1 MTHLLVT
8 GASGLLGLNLSLL
21 AVAQGFKVTGWV
33 HTRGLKYAPFSIQR
47 VDLCELDSIAARITE
62 IKPDLIIHCAALA
75 NLEAA
80 EADPG
85 LAQRLNSDAAGRLAQ
100 IAAERQINLVH
111 ISTDAVFNGQRGDYT
126 EEDEPSPLGVYA
138 QSKLAGELAVREANP
153 SAIIARVNFYGWS
166 LSGERS
172 LAEFFFNNLQAG
184 NPIKGFTDVLFCPL
198 YVAQLADILLE
209 MVVKKLYGVYHVLS
223 AESLSKYAFGLAI
236 ARRFGFNENLITPIS
251 VQNADLLAPRSP
263 NLTLKV
269 DKLQNDLGHA
279 LPKQVEGLE
288 AFYQAYQNDIPN
300 QLRACL

>member
-1 MTHLLVT
+1 
-8 GASGLLGLNLSLL
+8 
-21 AVAQGFKVTGWV
+21 
-33 HTRGLKYAPFSIQR
+33 
-47 VDLCELDSIAARITE
+47 
-62 IKPDLIIHCAALA
+62 
-75 NLEAA
+75 
-80 EADPG
+80 
-85 LAQRLNSDAAGRLAQ
+85 
-100 IAAERQINLVH
+100 
-111 ISTDAVFNGQRGDYT
+111 
-126 EEDEPSPLGVYA
+126 
-138 QSKLAGELAVREANP
+138 
-153 SAIIARVNFYGWS
+153 
-166 LSGERS
+166 
-172 LAEFFFNNLQAG
+172 
-184 NPIKGFTDVLFCPL
+184 
-198 YVAQLADILLE
+198 VAQLADILLE

>member
-21 AVAQGFKVTGWV
+21 AAVKGFKVTGWV
-33 HTRGLKYAPFSIQR
+33 HTRGLKHAPFSIQQ
-47 VDLCELDSIAARITE
+47 VDLCELDSIEVRITE

-80 EADPG
+80 EADPV
-85 LAQRLNSDAAGRLAQ
+85 LAQRLNVDAAGRLAQ
-100 IAAERQINLVH
+100 IAAEHQINFVH
-111 ISTDAVFNGQRGDYT
+111 ISTDAVFNGQLGAYT
-126 EEDEPSPLGVYA
+126 EEDKPSPLGVYA
-138 QSKLAGELAVREANP
+138 QSKLAGELVVQEANP
-153 SAIIARVNFYGWS
+153 SAVIARVNFYGWS
-166 LSGERS
+166 LSGKRS

-198 YVAQLADILLE
+198 YVEQLADILLE
-209 MVVKKLYGVYHVLS
+209 MPAKKLHGVYHVLS
-223 AESLSKYAFGLAI
+223 SESLSKYAFGQAI

-251 VQNADLLAPRSP
+251 VQNAGLIAQRSL

-269 DKLQNDLGHA
+269 DKLQRNLGYA

-288 AFYQAYQNDIPN
+288 AFYQAYQNDIPK

>member
-21 AVAQGFKVTGWV
+21 AAAKGFKVTGWV
-33 HTRGLKYAPFSIQR
+33 NTRNLKHAPFSIQQ
-47 VDLCELDSIAARITE
+47 VDLCELDSIAACITE

-80 EADPG
+80 ESDPA
-85 LAQRLNSDAAGRLAQ
+85 LAQRLNADAAGRLAQ
-100 IAAERQINLVH
+100 IAAERKINFAH
-111 ISTDAVFNGQRGDYT
+111 ISTDAVFDGRRGAYT
-126 EEDEPSPLGVYA
+126 EEDKPSPLGVYA
-138 QSKLAGELAVREANP
+138 QSKLAGELAVQEANP

-166 LSGERS
+166 LSGKRS

-198 YVAQLADILLE
+198 YVGQLSDILLE
-209 MVVKKLYGVYHVLS
+209 MAANKLHGVYHVLS
-223 AESLSKYAFGLAI
+223 VESLSKYAFGLAI
-236 ARRFGFNENLITPIS
+236 ARRFGFNENLIIPIS
-251 VQNADLLAPRSP
+251 VQNAGLLAQRSP

-279 LPKQVEGLE
+279 LPKQAEGLE
-288 AFYQAYQNDIPN
+288 AFYQAYQNDIPK